1 MTSRVVGPN
10 LTSLFYTK
18 YDNMQTYVM
27 MVKINVVGY
36 VKVLSVYK
44 MHRVIMIYAQIK
56 CRREED
62 FRDNLHK
69 LIAAKFTCL
78 LTILNYLSACSKL
91 KLEKINTQK
100 NSD

>member
-1 MTSRVVGPN
+1 
-10 LTSLFYTK
+10 
-18 YDNMQTYVM
+18 M

-36 VKVLSVYK
+36 VKILSVYK

-91 KLEKINTQK
+91 KLEKANFSG
-100 NSD
+100 N